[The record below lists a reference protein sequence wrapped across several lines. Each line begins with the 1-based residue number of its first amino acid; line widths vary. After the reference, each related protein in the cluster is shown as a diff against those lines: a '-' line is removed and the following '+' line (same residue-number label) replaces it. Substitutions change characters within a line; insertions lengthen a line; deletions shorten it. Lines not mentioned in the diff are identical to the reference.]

1 MTLTEPAAPADPA
14 SRATLTSVRNAARV
28 LRAFSRAGQE
38 LGITELA
45 RQLGL
50 GKSTVHR
57 LVTTLTAER
66 LLERGSTPGRYRLG
80 LVLYEL
86 GSNVT
91 EHVDLHQA
99 ALPVIATLRHE
110 TGEMVHVAVLDGLE
124 VVYVERLESHNLL
137 PVFRQVGHRLPAHWT
152 SSGKILLAALPPDEL
167 SRRLADWRPVAQTPW
182 TITDKNRLLAE
193 LAAVAERGWAQ
204 NQEEGHRG
212 IVSVGAPIRG
222 RDGTVMVTGMF
233 RGLSRQDAAR
243 FSFLLSAPVI
253 LAAGVLKLPDLTG
266 PLGAGIGGQV
276 LFGSV
281 LSGIGAYLSLHFL
294 TRYFSDPKRTLTP
307 FAIYCLAAGL
317 GCLIYLSVR

>member
-50 GKSTVHR
+50 SKSTVHR

-167 SRRLADWRPVAQTPW
+167 EP
-182 TITDKNRLLAE
+182 
-193 LAAVAERGWAQ
+193 AAG
-204 NQEEGHRG
+204 G
-212 IVSVGAPIRG
+212 
-222 RDGTVMVTGMF
+222 
-233 RGLSRQDAAR
+233 
-243 FSFLLSAPVI
+243 
-253 LAAGVLKLPDLTG
+253 LAAGGPDAVDHHRQEPAAG
-266 PLGAGIGGQV
+266 RAGRGGRARLGAEPGGR
-276 LFGSV
+276 SPRHRRRWARR
-281 LSGIGAYLSLHFL
+281 S
-294 TRYFSDPKRTLTP
+294 
-307 FAIYCLAAGL
+307 AAGTARSWPRSASSATAP
-317 GCLIYLSVR
+317 GCAP

>member
-1 MTLTEPAAPADPA
+1 MTLTEPATAAGQPG
-14 SRATLTSVRNAARV
+14 RATLASVRNAARV

-50 GKSTVHR
+50 SKSTVHR

-124 VVYVERLESHNLL
+124 VVYVERLES
-137 PVFRQVGHRLPAHWT
+137 
-152 SSGKILLAALPPDEL
+152 
-167 SRRLADWRPVAQTPW
+167 RRLADWRPVAQTPW
-182 TITDKNRLLAE
+182 TITDKSRLLAE

-222 RDGTVMVTGMF
+222 RDGTVMAAVSVVGDSARMRAMMRRATALVVESA
-233 RGLSRQDAAR
+233 RVISRR
-243 FSFLLSAPVI
+243 LGYSA
-253 LAAGVLKLPDLTG
+253 
-266 PLGAGIGGQV
+266 
-276 LFGSV
+276 
-281 LSGIGAYLSLHFL
+281 
-294 TRYFSDPKRTLTP
+294 
-307 FAIYCLAAGL
+307 
-317 GCLIYLSVR
+317 

>member
-1 MTLTEPAAPADPA
+1 MSRMAPPAEQDRTLLA
-14 SRATLTSVRNAARV
+14 SVRNAARV

-38 LGITELA
+38 LGITELS

-99 ALPVIATLRHE
+99 ALPVLTTLRHE

-124 VVYVERLESHNLL
+124 VVYVERLESLNLL
-137 PVFRQVGHRLPAHWT
+137 PIFRQVGHRLPAYWT

-167 SRRLADWRPVAQTPW
+167 ARRLKDWKPTAGTRW
-182 TITDKNRLLAE
+182 TITDKTRLLAE

-204 NQEEGHRG
+204 NNEEGHLG

-222 RDGTVMVTGMF
+222 RDGRVM
-233 RGLSRQDAAR
+233 AAV
-243 FSFLLSAPVI
+243 SVVGDSARMRSNMRRTTT
-253 LAAGVLKLPDLTG
+253 LVLE
-266 PLGAGIGGQV
+266 
-276 LFGSV
+276 S
-281 LSGIGAYLSLHFL
+281 
-294 TRYFSDPKRTLTP
+294 
-307 FAIYCLAAGL
+307 AGL
-317 GCLIYLSVR
+317 ISRRLGYRAQCR

>member
-1 MTLTEPAAPADPA
+1 MTLTEPATAAGQA
-14 SRATLTSVRNAARV
+14 GRGTLASVRNAARV

-167 SRRLADWRPVAQTPW
+167 SRRLADWRPVAHTPW
-182 TITDKNRLLAE
+182 T
-193 LAAVAERGWAQ
+193 

-212 IVSVGAPIRG
+212 ISSVGAPIRG
-222 RDGTVMVTGMF
+222 RDGTVMAAVSVVGDSARMRAMMRRATALVVESA
-233 RGLSRQDAAR
+233 RVISRR
-243 FSFLLSAPVI
+243 LGYSA
-253 LAAGVLKLPDLTG
+253 
-266 PLGAGIGGQV
+266 
-276 LFGSV
+276 
-281 LSGIGAYLSLHFL
+281 
-294 TRYFSDPKRTLTP
+294 
-307 FAIYCLAAGL
+307 
-317 GCLIYLSVR
+317 

>member
-1 MTLTEPAAPADPA
+1 MTLTGPATAAGQPG
-14 SRATLTSVRNAARV
+14 RATLASVRNAARV

-50 GKSTVHR
+50 SKSTVHR

-66 LLERGSTPGRYRLG
+66 LLERSSTPGRYRLG

-86 GSNVT
+86 GSNVI

-137 PVFRQVGHRLPAHWT
+137 PVFRQVGHRLPAYWT

-167 SRRLADWRPVAQTPW
+167 TRRLADWRPVAQTPW

-222 RDGTVMVTGMF
+222 RDGNVMAAVSVVGDSARMRAMMRRATA
-233 RGLSRQDAAR
+233 LVVESACVISRRLGYNA
-243 FSFLLSAPVI
+243 
-253 LAAGVLKLPDLTG
+253 AAG
-266 PLGAGIGGQV
+266 
-276 LFGSV
+276 
-281 LSGIGAYLSLHFL
+281 
-294 TRYFSDPKRTLTP
+294 
-307 FAIYCLAAGL
+307 
-317 GCLIYLSVR
+317 

>member
-1 MTLTEPAAPADPA
+1 MTVTSEASPAA
-14 SRATLTSVRNAARV
+14 SSGRATLASVRNAARV

-38 LGITELA
+38 LGITELS

-86 GSNVT
+86 GSRVT

-99 ALPVIATLRHE
+99 ALPVLTTLRHE

-124 VVYVERLESHNLL
+124 VVYVERLESRNLL
-137 PVFRQVGHRLPAHWT
+137 PIFRQVGHRLAAHTT

-167 SRRLADWRPVAQTPW
+167 SQRLADWRPRAVTPW
-182 TITDKNRLLAE
+182 TITDKHRLLTE
-193 LAAVAERGWAQ
+193 LAGISKRGWAQ
-204 NQEEGHRG
+204 NNEEGHLG

-222 RDGTVMVTGMF
+222 RDGKVMAAVSVVGDSARMRTMM
-233 RGLSRQDAAR
+233 RRATTLVVESAQLISRR
-243 FSFLLSAPVI
+243 
-253 LAAGVLKLPDLTG
+253 
-266 PLGAGIGGQV
+266 LG
-276 LFGSV
+276 
-281 LSGIGAYLSLHFL
+281 YN
-294 TRYFSDPKRTLTP
+294 P
-307 FAIYCLAAGL
+307 
-317 GCLIYLSVR
+317 

>member
-1 MTLTEPAAPADPA
+1 MTA
-14 SRATLTSVRNAARV
+14 SRAQPASAPKARAQPDRAQLASVRNAARV

-38 LGITELA
+38 LGITELS

-86 GSNVT
+86 GANVT

-99 ALPVIATLRHE
+99 TLPVLTTLRHE

-137 PVFRQVGHRLPAHWT
+137 PIFRQVGHRLPAHWT
-152 SSGKILLAALPPDEL
+152 SSGKILLAALPADEL
-167 SRRLADWRPVAQTPW
+167 TRRLTDWQPRSVTPW
-182 TITDKNRLLAE
+182 TIIDKNRLLTE
-193 LAAVAERGWAQ
+193 LATVARRGWAQ
-204 NQEEGHRG
+204 NNEEGHLG

-222 RDGTVMVTGMF
+222 RDGKVMAAVSVVGDSARMRTMM
-233 RGLSRQDAAR
+233 RRATSLVVESARVISRRLGYSAA
-243 FSFLLSAPVI
+243 
-253 LAAGVLKLPDLTG
+253 
-266 PLGAGIGGQV
+266 Q
-276 LFGSV
+276 
-281 LSGIGAYLSLHFL
+281 
-294 TRYFSDPKRTLTP
+294 
-307 FAIYCLAAGL
+307 
-317 GCLIYLSVR
+317 

>member
-1 MTLTEPAAPADPA
+1 MTVTSEASPAASPG
-14 SRATLTSVRNAARV
+14 RATLTSVRNAARV

-38 LGITELA
+38 LGITELS

-86 GSNVT
+86 GSRVT

-99 ALPVIATLRHE
+99 ALPVLTTLRHE

-124 VVYVERLESHNLL
+124 VVYVERLESRNLL
-137 PVFRQVGHRLPAHWT
+137 PIFRQVGHRLAAHTT

-167 SRRLADWRPVAQTPW
+167 SQRLADWRPRAVTPW
-182 TITDKNRLLAE
+182 TITDKHRLLTE
-193 LAAVAERGWAQ
+193 LAGIAKRGWAQ
-204 NQEEGHRG
+204 NNEEGHLG

-222 RDGTVMVTGMF
+222 RDGKVMAAVSVVGDSARMRTMM
-233 RGLSRQDAAR
+233 RRATTLVVESAQLISRR
-243 FSFLLSAPVI
+243 
-253 LAAGVLKLPDLTG
+253 
-266 PLGAGIGGQV
+266 LG
-276 LFGSV
+276 
-281 LSGIGAYLSLHFL
+281 YN
-294 TRYFSDPKRTLTP
+294 P
-307 FAIYCLAAGL
+307 
-317 GCLIYLSVR
+317 

>member
-1 MTLTEPAAPADPA
+1 MAVPAPLAQPLAQPRVRGPDRVGQVAGGRQRADLRPRLCAGPSDRTTLA
-14 SRATLTSVRNAARV
+14 SVRNAARV

-38 LGITELA
+38 LGITELS

-86 GSNVT
+86 GSKVT

-99 ALPVIATLRHE
+99 ALPVLTTLRHE

-137 PVFRQVGHRLPAHWT
+137 PIFRQVGHRLPAHWT

-167 SRRLADWRPVAQTPW
+167 TRRLSDRRPVAQTPW
-182 TITDKNRLLAE
+182 TITDKSRLLTE
-193 LAAVAERGWAQ
+193 LAAVAKRGWAQ
-204 NQEEGHRG
+204 NNEEGHLG

-222 RDGTVMVTGMF
+222 RDGRVMAAVSVVGDSARMRTMM
-233 RGLSRQDAAR
+233 RRSTALVVESALVISRR
-243 FSFLLSAPVI
+243 
-253 LAAGVLKLPDLTG
+253 
-266 PLGAGIGGQV
+266 LGYSSPPA
-276 LFGSV
+276 
-281 LSGIGAYLSLHFL
+281 
-294 TRYFSDPKRTLTP
+294 
-307 FAIYCLAAGL
+307 
-317 GCLIYLSVR
+317 

>member
-1 MTLTEPAAPADPA
+1 MTPG
-14 SRATLTSVRNAARV
+14 ATATDRSTLASVRNAARV

-38 LGITELA
+38 LGITELS

-86 GSNVT
+86 
-91 EHVDLHQA
+91 
-99 ALPVIATLRHE
+99 ALPVLTTLRHE

-167 SRRLADWRPVAQTPW
+167 TRRLADWRPTAQTPW
-182 TITDKNRLLAE
+182 TITDKGRLLAE
-193 LAAVAERGWAQ
+193 LAAVAQRGWAQ
-204 NQEEGHRG
+204 NNEEGHLG
-212 IVSVGAPIRG
+212 IASVGAPIRG
-222 RDGTVMVTGMF
+222 RDGKVMAAVSVVGDSARMRITM
-233 RGLSRQDAAR
+233 RRATALVVESARVISRRLGYA
-243 FSFLLSAPVI
+243 SPPLAP
-253 LAAGVLKLPDLTG
+253 APPAPSRS
-266 PLGAGIGGQV
+266 Q
-276 LFGSV
+276 
-281 LSGIGAYLSLHFL
+281 
-294 TRYFSDPKRTLTP
+294 
-307 FAIYCLAAGL
+307 
-317 GCLIYLSVR
+317 

>member
-1 MTLTEPAAPADPA
+1 MLLSRRAEQSYGEAMTTAEPAAAARRTD
-14 SRATLTSVRNAARV
+14 RTTLASVRNAARV

-38 LGITELA
+38 LGITELS

-86 GSNVT
+86 GSRVT

-99 ALPVIATLRHE
+99 ALPVLTTLRHE

-137 PVFRQVGHRLPAHWT
+137 PIFRQVGHRLPAHTT

-167 SRRLADWRPVAQTPW
+167 SRRLEDWQPRAVTPW
-182 TITDKNRLLAE
+182 TIMDKSRLLSE
-193 LAAVAERGWAQ
+193 LAEVGRRGWAQ
-204 NQEEGHRG
+204 NNEEGHRG

-222 RDGTVMVTGMF
+222 RDGTVMAAVSVVGDSARMRSMMRRATTLVVESA
-233 RGLSRQDAAR
+233 RLISRR
-243 FSFLLSAPVI
+243 
-253 LAAGVLKLPDLTG
+253 
-266 PLGAGIGGQV
+266 LGYA
-276 LFGSV
+276 S
-281 LSGIGAYLSLHFL
+281 
-294 TRYFSDPKRTLTP
+294 
-307 FAIYCLAAGL
+307 
-317 GCLIYLSVR
+317 

>member
-1 MTLTEPAAPADPA
+1 MPPGPSAADRTL
-14 SRATLTSVRNAARV
+14 LVSVRNAARV

-38 LGITELA
+38 LGITELS

-57 LVTTLTAER
+57 LVSTLTAER

-99 ALPVIATLRHE
+99 ALPVLTTLRHE

-124 VVYVERLESHNLL
+124 VVYVERLESLNLL
-137 PVFRQVGHRLPAHWT
+137 PIFRQVGHRLPAYWT

-167 SRRLADWRPVAQTPW
+167 ARRLADWKPTAGTRW
-182 TITDKNRLLAE
+182 TITDKTRLLAE

-204 NQEEGHRG
+204 NNEEGHLG
-212 IVSVGAPIRG
+212 IVSVGAPVRG
-222 RDGTVMVTGMF
+222 RDGRVMASVSVVGDSARMRSNMRRTTTLVLESAGLISRRLGYRPP
-233 RGLSRQDAAR
+233 RGCAPDAA
-243 FSFLLSAPVI
+243 AT
-253 LAAGVLKLPDLTG
+253 AAG
-266 PLGAGIGGQV
+266 
-276 LFGSV
+276 
-281 LSGIGAYLSLHFL
+281 
-294 TRYFSDPKRTLTP
+294 TRQ
-307 FAIYCLAAGL
+307 AAE
-317 GCLIYLSVR
+317 